1 MRGLKRTDAVLLF
14 GPYRAVLGPPVLEKV
29 RSITSEL
36 QQEKQ
41 KCATCSL
48 LAAEWLAQ

>member
-1 MRGLKRTDAVLLF
+1 MRGLNRDAALLF
-14 GPYRAVLGPPVLEKV
+14 GPCRAGPGPPVLEKV

-41 KCATCSL
+41 NSAACSL
-48 LAAEWLAQ
+48 RAAEWLAQ